1 MCGST
6 RSSLAT
12 GPNLFEIVPQPTT
25 LWNENT
31 KHPSFLYVVP
41 SSPWMTTG
49 NALSNWIA
57 PWSTR
62 VNTWCPP
69 FSVLNLAQNSNSV
82 GPHLSKVLNCG
93 PIPSSFS
100 SCPWASKV
108 FTQEATLMYGYFL
121 SFPTFPELM
130 STSKRR
136 PCWASV
142 RATSSS
148 LGYLRMAPS
157 WFNFYKQGTGHN
169 LMYTINDRLISIQ
182 FSKHIQPPIIQPEK
196 QYVYMWSSLSNQYQ
210 VTECFSSPRYNAL
223 NTGQIREVGHELM
236 PVSRWS

>member
-1 MCGST
+1 
-6 RSSLAT
+6 
-12 GPNLFEIVPQPTT
+12 
-25 LWNENT
+25 
-31 KHPSFLYVVP
+31 
-41 SSPWMTTG
+41 MTTG

-196 QYVYMWSSLSNQYQ
+196 TIRVYVKQSFKSIPGNGMFFISTVQCPQHRANSWSGTGVDACVTLVIVDDRVSIVDDIQSSSLK
-210 VTECFSSPRYNAL
+210 V
-223 NTGQIREVGHELM
+223 
-236 PVSRWS
+236 